1 MALQRKKGRNIL
13 IYLLRKKMMEIS
25 MIGENAFPQSVAGIE
40 EKGGNA
46 KNPHF
51 LEYPERSGVVQILG

>member
-1 MALQRKKGRNIL
+1 M

>member
-1 MALQRKKGRNIL
+1 
-13 IYLLRKKMMEIS
+13 MEIS

-51 LEYPERSGVVQILG
+51 LEYPERSGLSDTGIDGEIRSPM

>member
-1 MALQRKKGRNIL
+1 
-13 IYLLRKKMMEIS
+13 MMEIS
-25 MIGENAFPQSVAGIE
+25 MIGENAFPQSEAGIE

>member
-1 MALQRKKGRNIL
+1 
-13 IYLLRKKMMEIS
+13 

-51 LEYPERSGVVQILG
+51 LEYRNGPGLSRYWDRW